1 MNVRNVILSFPVLLL
16 VACASTPELKVPL
29 IDGHSVDQAAIP
41 VVNMPEQDYRK
52 GYQAAL
58 DQVQRELSNTG
69 PYSLTMSPEP
79 VYRGPV
85 FLRVYLNRMRIGRTY
100 YPEGWY
106 EVEATPG
113 SPGAAV
119 YRRNNNAR

>member
-1 MNVRNVILSFPVLLL
+1 MRAIIAGGILALL
-16 VACASTPELKVPL
+16 AGCASTPQLTMPL
-29 IDGHSVDQAAIP
+29 IDGNRVANTSVPTVKA
-41 VVNMPEQDYRK
+41 PEEEYRK
-52 GYQAAL
+52 GYKDAL
-58 DQVQRELSNTG
+58 RHVQRELAKTG

-85 FLRVYLNRMRIGRTY
+85 YLRVYLNRMRIGRTY

-113 SPGAAV
+113 SPGDPV
-119 YRRNNNAR
+119 YRRR

>member
-1 MNVRNVILSFPVLLL
+1 MKFIIVLSAVALL
-16 VACASTPELKVPL
+16 AGCASTPELKMPL
-29 IDGHSVDQAAIP
+29 IDGHKVSQKSMP
-41 VVNMPEQDYRK
+41 TVNMPDADYRK
-52 GYQAAL
+52 GYKAAL
-58 DQVQRELSNTG
+58 DQVQRELSDTG

-85 FLRVYLNRMRIGRTY
+85 FMRVYLNRMRIGRTY

-113 SPGAAV
+113 SPGEAV
-119 YRRNNNAR
+119 YRRDKNSR